1 MWDDGVIYDEWSG
14 GNCGDGLG
22 PLGNDTSTCYG
33 MRYPETVQ
41 NGNKHGIVRTEWFNG
56 TIEEGTWYSANEG
69 DPATKW
75 GFTRLIDD
83 GRVFLQFW
91 KDGSVHFQSTF
102 DGNFVELDRIYEEK
116 FRDEFFMQEIAP
128 FKFAKDRI
136 DDKVMLER
144 VLDSR
149 PVHMSP
155 SQDALWSRFINID
168 LAFYETWWDVSKEKK
183 IVWEEVE
190 YDEWTSLDTIA
201 FNQVVVRNYGTR
213 VKGKGTRQEAGL
225 VRQVAFGDFRQ
236 LTFNMEGRKNGISL
250 GVAGADVHEPG
261 K

>member
-1 MWDDGVIYDEWSG
+1 
-14 GNCGDGLG
+14 
-22 PLGNDTSTCYG
+22 

-144 VLDSR
+144 VLGSR

-236 LTFNMEGRKNGISL
+236 LTFNMEGRRNGISL